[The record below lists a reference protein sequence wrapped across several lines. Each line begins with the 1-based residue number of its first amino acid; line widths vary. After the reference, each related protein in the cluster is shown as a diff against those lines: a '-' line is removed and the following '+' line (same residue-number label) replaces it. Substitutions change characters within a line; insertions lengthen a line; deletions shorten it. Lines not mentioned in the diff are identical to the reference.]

1 MSKHYDEQFKKEIAK
16 EYINGASV
24 KELHEKYGVN
34 KTSIYDWS
42 RKYSNECHNTT
53 DNKDSVANAK
63 EIREL
68 NLRIKELEKENSFLK
83 RSRKDIKDVF
93 AFLRRKSISGI
104 SIYR

>member
-1 MSKHYDEQFKKEIAK
+1 MSKHYDEQFKKEI
-16 EYINGASV
+16 
-24 KELHEKYGVN
+24 
-34 KTSIYDWS
+34 
-42 RKYSNECHNTT
+42 
-53 DNKDSVANAK
+53 AK

-104 SIYR
+104 SICR